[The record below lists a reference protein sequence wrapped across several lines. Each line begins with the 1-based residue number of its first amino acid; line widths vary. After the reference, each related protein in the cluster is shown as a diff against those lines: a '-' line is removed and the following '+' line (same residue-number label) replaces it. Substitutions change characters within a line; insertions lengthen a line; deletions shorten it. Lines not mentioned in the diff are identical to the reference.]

1 MRARVGELK
10 RARGA
15 DGYGGS
21 KGAGRRAREPTL
33 RKRRPAGI
41 DEKKLASDAQQEQDQ
56 DEGQWRPQ

>member
-10 RARGA
+10 RAHGA

-21 KGAGRRAREPTL
+21 KGAGRRARTHS

-41 DEKKLASDAQQEQDQ
+41 DEKKLASDAEQEQDQ